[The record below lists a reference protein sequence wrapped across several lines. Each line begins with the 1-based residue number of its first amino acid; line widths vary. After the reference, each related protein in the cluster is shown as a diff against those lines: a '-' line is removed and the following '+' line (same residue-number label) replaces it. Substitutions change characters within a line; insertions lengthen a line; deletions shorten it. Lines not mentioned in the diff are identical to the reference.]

1 MAYFLYNLLLLLI
14 APLAVAYVFFRAL
27 GKGLPA
33 SRFQERLGILPRLFH
48 QTSGA
53 AIWLHAVSV
62 GEVLSCVPL
71 VKQLRAT
78 FPGAPLFVSTTTAAG
93 QQLAQQRLSALTNGI
108 FYAPLDLPFT
118 VRRALKTIRPK
129 LVIVSETEIWP
140 NFFRLSK
147 RFGASLLV
155 VNGRI
160 SDRALPRYLRFERFF
175 AEVLACPDL
184 VLAQSEQDAARFIAA
199 GSPSGEVQVGGN
211 IKYDFEPADEEL
223 PAELAEFFKLAQ
235 PGPLIVAGSTR
246 ENEELPL
253 IEAFR
258 TISEQHPRALLVIAP
273 RHPRRFEEAASV
285 LEQSGLRFVRRTELG
300 QERLDAPEALKQN
313 ALEKDDQAPPSPP
326 AVLLLDSLGEL
337 SSLYRHADV
346 VFVGGSLNGWGG
358 HNVLEPAHYARP
370 VLVGPHMQNFQDIT
384 AELLAGQGIRQVKD
398 ASELAAA
405 ISDIWENPKESEQ
418 LGLCAR
424 RVAES
429 RTGATRRAVE
439 EAVRLHANAQPAT
452 PRGALRAC
460 VLWLPSLLWG
470 AGARARLAAYRR
482 NVLRKSIF
490 RNVFGKRRLPAFTL
504 CVGNITTGGTG
515 KTPMVQWLLDGLHSR
530 GRLLGVILRGYRR
543 MEPELATII
552 PPGVAAA
559 PQKTGDEGQ
568 VLLRHLQRNRI
579 PASLGIGANRYLVG
593 RRLETIGPLET
604 VILDDGFQ
612 HVALEREI
620 DLVLIDVTNPF
631 GGDALIPLGQLR
643 EPLSG
648 LARASAFV
656 LTRTAQNGNYESIKE
671 RLKQWNP
678 QAPVFS
684 SRLEPV
690 GAVYAATEDVA
701 PLDALRKRRA
711 VAFCGLGNPDSFW
724 RDLENL
730 GIILAECIRFQDHH
744 HYSSEDVER
753 VATSAQQHRAHI
765 LITTEKDI
773 VNLVHALDVHALDP
787 EAVDAHAFDADAL
800 EPEQP
805 PKQSLDVRVSQLFG
819 AIPLAWMRVRTV
831 VDQGEELLDWIEDQ
845 MPARLSSDEKPGPR
859 PASPESPPSPSS
871 PSGAE
876 PAITKPATP

>member
-14 APLAVAYVFFRAL
+14 APLAVPYVFFRAL

-48 QTSGA
+48 QTSGT

-71 VKQLRAT
+71 VKQLRAS

-108 FYAPLDLPFT
+108 FYAPLDLPFA

-147 RFGASLLV
+147 RFGAGLLV

-175 AEVLACPDL
+175 AEVLAYPDL
-184 VLAQSEQDAARFIAA
+184 VLAQSEQDATRFIAA
-199 GSPSGEVQVGGN
+199 GSPTGAVQVGGN

-223 PAELAEFFKLAQ
+223 PAELADFFKLAQ

-258 TISEQHPRALLVIAP
+258 EISEQHPRALLVIAP

-285 LEQSGLRFVRRTELG
+285 LDQSGLPFVRRTELG
-300 QERLDAPEALKQN
+300 LERLDGQEGLDGQEP
-313 ALEKDDQAPPSPP
+313 LEKLDQAPPSPP

-370 VLVGPHMQNFQDIT
+370 VLVGPHMQNFQEIT
-384 AELLAGQGIRQVKD
+384 AELLAGQGIRQVKG

-405 ISDIWENPKESEQ
+405 ISEILENPKESEQ
-418 LGLCAR
+418 LGLRAR
-424 RVAES
+424 QVAES

-439 EAVRLHANAQPAT
+439 EAVRLHARAQPAT

-470 AGARARLAAYRR
+470 AGARARLAAYHR
-482 NVLRKSIF
+482 NVLRRNIF
-490 RNVFGKRRLPAFTL
+490 RYVFRKQRLPAFTL

-543 MEPELATII
+543 MEPEVATII
-552 PPGVAAA
+552 PPGVGAR

-568 VLLRHLQRNRI
+568 VLLRHLQRNQI
-579 PASLGIGANRYLVG
+579 PASVGIGANRYLVG
-593 RRLETIGPLET
+593 RRLERTGPLET
-604 VILDDGFQ
+604 VVLDDGFQ
-612 HVALEREI
+612 HVALERDI

-656 LTRTAQNGNYESIKE
+656 LTRTAQDGNYESIKE
-671 RLKQWNP
+671 RLRQWNP
-678 QAPVFS
+678 QAPIFS
-684 SRLEPV
+684 SRLESV
-690 GAVYAATEDVA
+690 GAIYAATEDVT

-724 RDLENL
+724 RGLENL
-730 GIILAECIRFQDHH
+730 GIILAECIRFPDHH

-753 VATSAQQHRAHI
+753 IATSAQQHRAHI

-773 VNLVHALDVHALDP
+773 VNLAHALV
-787 EAVDAHAFDADAL
+787 
-800 EPEQP
+800 PEQP
-805 PKQSLDVRVSQLFG
+805 PKQSLDVRVSQQFG
-819 AIPLAWMRVRTV
+819 VIPLAWMRVQTV
-831 VDQGEELLDWIEDQ
+831 VDQGEELLDWIEEQ
-845 MPARLSSDEKPGPR
+845 MPARLSTDEEPGPR

-876 PAITKPATP
+876 PAITKPAIR